1 MVKKNLKKE
10 LVQSLKDILS
20 SNPFVVLIEYKGLT
34 AKGIT
39 DFRNLL
45 KSKNANLRVFKNT
58 LSKIAVKDTVYDPL
72 TEYFKD
78 QVAISYSDDCVGLSS
93 ALMQFA
99 KGNEAIKIK
108 VGFLEDKVVDIN
120 TIKSLSALGSLE
132 DVRSAFL
139 RTLIAPASNLARLLE
154 APSSKLLTIMKN
166 YMSSKN

>member
-1 MVKKNLKKE
+1 MINKNLKKE

-20 SNPFVVLIEYKGLT
+20 NNPFVVLVEYKGLT

-45 KSKNANLRVFKNT
+45 KSRNANVKIFKNT

-78 QVAISYSDDCVGLSS
+78 QVAISYSDDCVGLSN
-93 ALMQFA
+93 ALIKFT
-99 KGNEAIKIK
+99 KDNEAVKIKI
-108 VGFLEDKVVDIN
+108 GFLEDKVVDLK

-132 DVRSAFL
+132 DVRAAFL
-139 RTLIAPASNLARLLE
+139 RKLSAPASNLARLLQ

-166 YMSSKN
+166 YASSKN